1 MLLFLLDLR
10 DFAYIHFTKRY
21 SKVTAMKKWGGYF
34 LLFTLIFAA
43 YYITITSVILKVIFN
58 QTFTLDPAL
67 KRSILFKFFY
77 GILYFSPLIITS
89 RLTLNSLE
97 KSHPIYFKS
106 AIENYSRKQ
115 KTGWITLVVGW
126 ILLFLFA

>member
-43 YYITITSVILKVIFN
+43 YYITITSVILKV
-58 QTFTLDPAL
+58 TRCAV
-67 KRSILFKFFY
+67 
-77 GILYFSPLIITS
+77 
-89 RLTLNSLE
+89 SLPV
-97 KSHPIYFKS
+97 H
-106 AIENYSRKQ
+106 A
-115 KTGWITLVVGW
+115 
-126 ILLFLFA
+126 